1 MDKLSNQV
9 RFIQMIIK
17 KELTV
22 SGRKKAE
29 VVRELKA
36 KGFTA
41 YPKVVKVKE
50 DDAEPTEEQDEDDTP
65 GTTDYDYLLQVYIH
79 NEDD

>member
-1 MDKLSNQV
+1 
-9 RFIQMIIK
+9 MIVK

-22 SGRKKAE
+22 SGRKKAD

-36 KGFTA
+36 KAFTP
-41 YPKVVKVKE
+41 YPKVVKAKE
-50 DDAEPTEEQDEDDTP
+50 DDAEAADEQEEDDTP

-79 NEDD
+79 NDHD